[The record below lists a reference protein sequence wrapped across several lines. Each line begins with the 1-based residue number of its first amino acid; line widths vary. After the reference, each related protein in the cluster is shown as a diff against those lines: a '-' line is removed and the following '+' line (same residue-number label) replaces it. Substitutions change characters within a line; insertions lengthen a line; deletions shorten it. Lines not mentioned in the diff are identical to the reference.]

1 MLGLSDLD
9 DPGTGEGDETRSD
22 PIEAARERG
31 RQKAVDVILGT
42 DDELAATADGGL
54 SMDAIEFARSCPSV
68 DPESVADYDENTQ
81 PYRKADRSGRLP
93 PRGERGNPVNYER
106 SIQVNEARAALREFR
121 DYQERTD

>member
-9 DPGTGEGDETRSD
+9 DDPTAPGDETRSD
-22 PIEAARERG
+22 RIDAARERG
-31 RQKAVDVILGT
+31 RRKAVDVILGM
-42 DDELAATADGGL
+42 DDDPAVTADGGL
-54 SMDAIEFARSCPSV
+54 SLDAIKLAESNPSM
-68 DPESVADYDENTQ
+68 DPESVVDYDENTQ

-93 PRGERGNPVNYER
+93 PRGERGAPVNYER